1 MPRPE
6 PNPRI
11 RIRVA
16 REDAR
21 TIVVN
26 KMPGLVCEPGLGHRA
41 DSLLNGLF
49 ALDGGRLAPRLA
61 RLGEARDWGLLHRL
75 DALTSGLV
83 LVALEAD
90 AYDRLREAFE
100 RRAVAK
106 TYLAIVR
113 GELAPEGRADEPI
126 AERRERDRLVAVVD
140 ARGRPAETRW
150 TTLARSGRYALLRC
164 EPVTGR
170 LHQIRLH
177 LARLGAP
184 IAGDPLYEEGG
195 RARAGGRAPR
205 SPELQL
211 HAWRLAFPDPASDA
225 NGADIRVEAAV
236 PRRFAA
242 FAESH
247 GLALPVAVAD

>member
-11 RIRVA
+11 RVRVV
-16 REDAR
+16 REDERA
-21 TIVVN
+21 IVVN

-49 ALDGGRLAPRLA
+49 AFEGGRLASRLA

-75 DALTSGLV
+75 DALTSGLL

-90 AYDRLREAFE
+90 AYDRLRDAFE
-100 RRAVAK
+100 RRAVRK

-113 GELAPEGRADEPI
+113 GELAAEGRSEEPI
-126 AERRERDRLVAVVD
+126 AERRDRERLVAVVD
-140 ARGRPAETRW
+140 PTGRPAETRW
-150 TTLARSGRYALLRC
+150 STLARSGRYALLRC
-164 EPVTGR
+164 EPITGR

-184 IAGDPLYEEGG
+184 IAGDPLYEAGG
-195 RARAGGRAPR
+195 RARAGGRSPQA
-205 SPELQL
+205 PELQL
-211 HAWRLAFPDPASDA
+211 HAWRLAYPDPAPDA
-225 NGADIRVEAAV
+225 GDAAIAVEASV

-247 GLALPVAVAD
+247 GLPLPVAVAD

>member
-1 MPRPE
+1 
-6 PNPRI
+6 
-11 RIRVA
+11 V
-16 REDAR
+16 REDQR

-49 ALDGGRLAPRLA
+49 ALDGGRLAARLA

-83 LVALEAD
+83 VVALDAE
-90 AYDRLREAFE
+90 AYDRLREGFE
-100 RRAVAK
+100 RRTVAK

-113 GELAPEGRADEPI
+113 GELSAEGRSAEPI

-140 ARGRPAETRW
+140 PAGRAAETRW

-184 IAGDPLYEEGG
+184 VAGDPLYESGG
-195 RARAGGRAPR
+195 RARASGRTPQA
-205 SPELQL
+205 PELHL
-211 HAWRLAFPDPASDA
+211 HAWRLAVPDPAYPATDGPSTA
-225 NGADIRVEAAV
+225 MIRVEAGV

-242 FAESH
+242 FAEDH
-247 GLALPVAVAD
+247 GLPLPVGVAD